1 MSPSIPQIIILGI
14 VQGAA
19 ELLPVSSSAHLV
31 AAEKLMGLDPSS
43 PEMTFLMAMLHTGTM
58 VAVIA
63 YFWRSWKAGFFASA
77 AVFRDAALRLAVAT
91 LATAAVGE
99 SIILVIERVVLRGR
113 PGAQV
118 EDLFSS
124 LPLMAASLAAAGVL
138 IVVAGLRAGS
148 GEARAAVPAGGALW
162 IGVVQGVC
170 LPFRG
175 FSRSGATISAGILLG
190 IPRRVAEE
198 FSFALAVI
206 ITPPVIARELV
217 RLCKARASMPGDVP
231 IAALAMPG
239 LIGMACSLVAGLA
252 ALRWLSRWLENGRW
266 HYFGFYCFAA
276 AAGVGVLAGM
286 GY

>member
-1 MSPSIPQIIILGI
+1 MSPSILQIILLGI

-31 AAEKLMGLDPSS
+31 VAEKLMRLDPSS

-58 VAVIA
+58 VAVIG
-63 YFWRSWKAGFFASA
+63 YFWKSWRKSFFANRE
-77 AVFRDAALRLAVAT
+77 VFRDSAVRLALAT
-91 LATAAVGE
+91 LATLALGGSLV
-99 SIILVIERVVLRGR
+99 LVIERVLLGSR

-124 LPLMAASLAAAGVL
+124 LPLAGISLAAVGVL
-138 IVVAGLRAGS
+138 IIVAGLRPGAAGE
-148 GEARAAVPAGGALW
+148 GTALPVGRAIGIGA
-162 IGVVQGVC
+162 VQGLC

-175 FSRSGATISAGILLG
+175 FSRSGATISAGMLLG
-190 IPRRVAEE
+190 TPRRAAEE
-198 FSFALAVI
+198 FSFALGVI

-217 RLCKARASMPGDVP
+217 RLYKARASAPGDFHLL
-231 IAALAMPG
+231 ALAAPG
-239 LIGMACSLVAGLA
+239 LVGMACSLVAGLA

-266 HYFGFYCFAA
+266 HYFGFYCLLA
-276 AAGVGVLAGM
+276 AAGVGALAAQ